1 MRTPEDVVAMIRLY
15 ELGWG
20 KRRIARELRCSV
32 NTVRRYLKQQG
43 WQPYKSPERGTA
55 LCAHGD
61 FVQAEYFRDGVIP
74 IFGLG
79 ALVDGG
85 FGLTQNLPLFARG
98 EIDGENGTAVTTSSG
113 ETVIIPDKADFGTLN
128 SGGLY

>member
-1 MRTPEDVVAMIRLY
+1 V
-15 ELGWG
+15 
-20 KRRIARELRCSV
+20 S
-32 NTVRRYLKQQG
+32 
-43 WQPYKSPERGTA
+43 
-55 LCAHGD
+55 GD